1 MWLFAR
7 HCAADSHTNLYGV
20 LVVPLLHKVGVHG
33 RMVVGRGP
41 GHALGVDAFVRARA
55 TVAVAVT
62 LAAAAVAVALT
73 PVRISQVASHV
84 RKEIAGEKL
93 LQFCAW

>member
-62 LAAAAVAVALT
+62 LAVALT